1 MGRIVG
7 SVATQPTMT
16 TLTAI
21 VTFILLPLLLLWA
34 VALWA
39 TESREQ
45 RIRRWVAAGVSQ
57 RECARRLQVSRYA
70 VSKALAA

>member
-1 MGRIVG
+1 
-7 SVATQPTMT
+7 MT
-16 TLTAI
+16 T
-21 VTFILLPLLLLWA
+21 TFFTLLLLPFVVLLA

-70 VSKALAA
+70 VSKALAG